1 MTTNSGTLVL
11 DHLGNVPVS
20 YRHHW
25 RIAEPHEPIVLPN
38 RIFKWYHV
46 HLDGAAV
53 PEAMDAEARALLTAD
68 ATSGAWQTE
77 YGLDFALLHLSTAGA
92 FLIAGTWRGHQ
103 EMWERVYLKDLA
115 NGEPFALVTRD
126 GQDWPGACVWEM
138 GVISH
143 ERMAWHRYL
152 FTERDE
158 AAKRAWLQDT
168 YTGRV

>member
-1 MTTNSGTLVL
+1 MTTNIEMLALGQ
-11 DHLGNVPVS
+11 LGNVPPS
-20 YRHHW
+20 YQHHW
-25 RIAEPHEPIVLPN
+25 RAAEPHEPIVLPD

-53 PEAMDAEARALLTAD
+53 PEVMDTEARALLAAD
-68 ATSGAWQTE
+68 AGTGEWPTE
-77 YGLDFALLHLSTAGA
+77 YGLDFALLHLSTVSA

-115 NGEPFALVTRD
+115 TGGPFERVART
-126 GQDWPGACVWEM
+126 GQDWPGACVWEL
-138 GVISH
+138 GVICH

-152 FTERDE
+152 FTARTD
-158 AAKRAWLQDT
+158 ADKRAWLEDT

>member
-1 MTTNSGTLVL
+1 MSTNSGTLAL
-11 DHLGNVPVS
+11 EQFGNVPAN

-25 RIAEPHEPIVLPN
+25 RAAEPHEPIVLPD

-46 HLDGAAV
+46 HLDGAVV
-53 PEAMDAEARALLTAD
+53 PESMDSEARALLAAD
-68 ATSGAWQTE
+68 ASSDQWRTE
-77 YGLDFALLHLSTAGA
+77 YGLDFALLHLSTASA

-103 EMWERVYLKDLA
+103 EMWERVYFKDLA
-115 NGEPFALVTRD
+115 TGEPFALVPRA
-126 GQDWPGACVWEM
+126 GQDWPGACVWEL
-138 GVISH
+138 GVICH

-158 AAKRAWLQDT
+158 DAKRAWLEDT